1 MNWVFIILLI
11 LLVGAVVASLV
22 VIPQVIN
29 NDDNNKDVRKAK
41 GLFGACRNNF
51 DCTWGFVCE
60 QRDHPSQ
67 GMCVIAPGGACYG
80 NKSSACYSGYSCDST
95 DGVCV
100 KD

>member
-1 MNWVFIILLI
+1 MNWLFIILMLLLI
-11 LLVGAVVASLV
+11 AAVVVAIV
-22 VIPQVIN
+22 VIPNI
-29 NDDNNKDVRKAK
+29 NDDNNDDVKKAK
-41 GLFGACRNNF
+41 GLYGDCRNNF

-60 QRDHPSQ
+60 QRDHPSK

-95 DGVCV
+95 DGVCL